1 MVNSNKITLLSD
13 LLVVEIYIKNL
24 NSMNTEDIQSMQ
36 LPLSKSY
43 LKILGIPYL
52 IKDMNIPINASII
65 ETIIK
70 TTHVFNNI

>member
-43 LKILGIPYL
+43 LKILGISYL
-52 IKDMNIPINASII
+52 IKSMNIPINTSII

>member
-52 IKDMNIPINASII
+52 IKDILINASII